1 MLQSLRMVGGM
12 VGTALVGTLVTRSY
26 TAGVTTALASAHAAD
41 WAARMT
47 DPQILIDKAAQTE
60 LLTNLQQAGHN
71 GALLLEQ
78 ARVSLVSAIHLGVLL
93 AAVAALVG
101 IWRVR
106 RVPPIRLAR
115 VHEPVMAAD

>member
-1 MLQSLRMVGGM
+1 M
-12 VGTALVGTLVTRSY
+12 
-26 TAGVTTALASAHAAD
+26 
-41 WAARMT
+41 
-47 DPQILIDKAAQTE
+47 E

-78 ARVSLVSAIHLGVLL
+78 ARVSLVSAIHLGLLL

-106 RVPPIRLAR
+106 RVPPIKLVR